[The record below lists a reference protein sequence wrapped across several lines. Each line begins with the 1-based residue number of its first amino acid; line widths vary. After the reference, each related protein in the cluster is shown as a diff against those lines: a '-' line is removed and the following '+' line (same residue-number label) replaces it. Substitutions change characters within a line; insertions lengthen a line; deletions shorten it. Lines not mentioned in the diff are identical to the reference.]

1 MSMSVQIIHALRR
14 CVASRAH
21 IKVYNALSIRHPR
34 LEKSLLIRAHPFEH
48 MTYFDE
54 TRTDCIA
61 FRASWA
67 ARYCGIEMGDYDLTK
82 EHHRMAVGYG
92 RVILLF
98 EARIRPM
105 PGVDGRLHTL
115 AFVEEYW
122 PLPHDI
128 WKGGAG
134 QNRDILSTEFS
145 CLRLYGG
152 SPAKIYTI
160 MPIDCIL
167 GPAHIVPD
175 PVHRTIP
182 HARIKSLS
190 LLHGRADTSA
200 GSDNGSELYRLNM
213 WTMTWGSEEP
223 LLERCRNTSRGG
235 TLV

>member
-1 MSMSVQIIHALRR
+1 
-14 CVASRAH
+14 
-21 IKVYNALSIRHPR
+21 
-34 LEKSLLIRAHPFEH
+34 
-48 MTYFDE
+48 
-54 TRTDCIA
+54 
-61 FRASWA
+61 
-67 ARYCGIEMGDYDLTK
+67 MGDYDLTQ

-122 PLPHDI
+122 PLPPDI

-145 CLRLYGG
+145 CYRLYGG

-160 MPIDCIL
+160 MLIDCIL
-167 GPAHIVPD
+167 GPSHIVAN

-223 LLERCRNTSRGG
+223 LPERCRRTSREGG
-235 TLV
+235 LV

>member
-1 MSMSVQIIHALRR
+1 
-14 CVASRAH
+14 
-21 IKVYNALSIRHPR
+21 
-34 LEKSLLIRAHPFEH
+34 
-48 MTYFDE
+48 
-54 TRTDCIA
+54 
-61 FRASWA
+61 
-67 ARYCGIEMGDYDLTK
+67 
-82 EHHRMAVGYG
+82 
-92 RVILLF
+92 
-98 EARIRPM
+98 M